1 MCVCVCGFESKNR
14 LNFEFIS
21 LFIIGAIWNVHN
33 SIDKITFGNRR
44 GNNKIEGFFAFV
56 CVSEPIE
63 SNAYWWLRVFSFD
76 VSRQCTICAIKS
88 GAFFATSS
96 ISRHVVYAFCIYV
109 ILWVI
114 FAVFHVVLIARYM
127 NMVRY
132 CHRNWPWQQS
142 QRTHNRVDQLC
153 VCAVA
158 TQKSIFLIYLLFCF
172 CVDERRRCRH
182 RIAYF
187 MCSFVAP
194 LRDQVD
200 RLTCVQQIILAW
212 NERKSKT
219 NEKNK

>member
-1 MCVCVCGFESKNR
+1 MVACV
-14 LNFEFIS
+14 FIRCFS
-21 LFIIGAIWNVHN
+21 AMHN
-33 SIDKITFGNRR
+33 LRDQKRC
-44 GNNKIEGFFAFV
+44 FV
-56 CVSEPIE
+56 CHFFYFASC
-63 SNAYWWLRVFSFD
+63 S
-76 VSRQCTICAIKS
+76 IC
-88 GAFFATSS
+88 
-96 ISRHVVYAFCIYV
+96 VLYV